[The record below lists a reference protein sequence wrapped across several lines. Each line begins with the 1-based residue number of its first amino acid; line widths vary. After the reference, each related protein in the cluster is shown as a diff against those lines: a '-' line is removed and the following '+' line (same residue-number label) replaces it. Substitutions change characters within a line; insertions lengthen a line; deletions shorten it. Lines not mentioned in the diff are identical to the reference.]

1 MFSGEWRSDL
11 PTVLPI
17 RAKRLDIFPRDI
29 QKQVTEAN
37 RLGTLPDLSA
47 IIAAQLGLTSGEG
60 PSMAVPRAD
69 EVFPSD
75 ARSAGKGKKRKRG
88 DGSGVE
94 RSTEETSDTPPSGE
108 PRKKKKKRRTTK
120 KSAGEQLENADK
132 PIEQEE
138 EDAREE
144 ELQPEEG
151 ASEAEASEGRN
162 DEEGVSEGEERE
174 TSLNAVRSSDSEEDS
189 EGSPLLI
196 RRGNDEDDDERW
208 SPVLTSPRER
218 TPVPEGVPGRG
229 ARVDGDNVPVLVL
242 SDTSVEGR
250 DSPPP
255 EESRRDG
262 EENTSEVSEDAAVQ
276 VSPIR

>member
-29 QKQVTEAN
+29 QKQNTEAKKMD
-37 RLGTLPDLSA
+37 TLPDLSA
-47 IIAAQLGLTSGEG
+47 IIAAQLRLTSGEG
-60 PSMAVPRAD
+60 PSTVVPRSDKA
-69 EVFPSD
+69 FPSD

-94 RSTEETSDTPPSGE
+94 RSTEETSDVPPSGE
-108 PRKKKKKRRTTK
+108 PRKKNTKKRTKKKST
-120 KSAGEQLENADK
+120 GEQLEDADER
-132 PIEQEE
+132 IEQEK

-144 ELQPEEG
+144 EIQPEEG
-151 ASEAEASEGRN
+151 GSEAEASEGRN

-174 TSLNAVRSSDSEEDS
+174 TSLNAARSGDSEEDS

-196 RRGNDEDDDERW
+196 RRGNDEDDDERR

-218 TPVPEGVPGRG
+218 TPVPVGGG
-229 ARVDGDNVPVLVL
+229 
-242 SDTSVEGR
+242 
-250 DSPPP
+250 
-255 EESRRDG
+255 
-262 EENTSEVSEDAAVQ
+262 AVQ
-276 VSPIR
+276 TGTSSR